1 MITPDEVGKA
11 REAGRLGAL
20 WETHQVS
27 AVHLGLFDAS
37 GVLRQKRLSPPSAVR
52 ALEGGWSFIDAVQWW
67 DAADGTWRAGGSSHA
82 PATVDLDT
90 LRPYPF
96 EPDALLLLAEFDGA
110 LAERSPR
117 AQLARMVARARAA
130 GMVAEV
136 GWEYECIVLD
146 DAGLTGP
153 QPTPPQPAMTANRC
167 WSARTLAGEADT
179 LRELDALL
187 TAGSVPLDHTCAELG
202 PGCLELATAS
212 TGALRSA
219 DEAALTKLY
228 TKAFF
233 DRRGQTAT
241 FMAQLGEEFPGLGG
255 HPTVRLRTPDGTLLG
270 RGPDGQLERP
280 MAAAIA
286 GVVALLPEL
295 FPMVAATPN
304 SYRRFAPG
312 NWAPAAAS
320 WGYGNYSCALR
331 VVEEPAGPVR
341 LELRAPGAD
350 VSPHHCLAMLLG
362 AATWGVE
369 HDLVPPPPVAAP
381 LDGRTAD
388 GAVRFPRTLAE
399 ATDRFEVS
407 EAACDLFGGTFVSH
421 LSGTCRAEDE
431 ACRRLVPAGER
442 TRYLLEA

>member
-1 MITPDEVGKA
+1 MITPDQLGTA
-11 REAGRLGAL
+11 RETGRIGAL
-20 WETHQVS
+20 WETHRVS

-37 GVLRQKRLSPPSAVR
+37 GVLRQKRLSAASAAR
-52 ALEGGWSFIDAVQWW
+52 ALEEGWSFIDAVQWW
-67 DAADGTWRAGGSSHA
+67 DAADSTWRSAGFRHA
-82 PATVDLDT
+82 PATVDLGS

-96 EPDALLLLAEFDGA
+96 ESDALLLLAEFDGA
-110 LAERSPR
+110 LAKCSPR

-130 GMVAEV
+130 DMVAEV
-136 GWEYECIVLD
+136 GWEYECIVLED
-146 DAGLTGP
+146 TGLAGPHT
-153 QPTPPQPAMTANRC
+153 TPPRPAMTVNRC

-187 TAGSVPLDHTCAELG
+187 AAGSVPLDHSCAELG
-202 PGCLELATAS
+202 PGCLELATVS
-212 TGALRSA
+212 TDALRSA
-219 DEAALTKLY
+219 DEAALAKLY

-241 FMAQLGEEFPGLGG
+241 FMAQLGEQFPGLGG
-255 HPTVRLRTPDGTLLG
+255 HPTVRLRAPDGTLLG
-270 RGPDGQLERP
+270 RGSDGQLHQS

-286 GVVALLPEL
+286 GVVTLLPEL

-304 SYRRFAPG
+304 SYRRFASG

-369 HDLVPPPPVAAP
+369 QDLVPPPPVAP
-381 LDGRTAD
+381 PGDGRFAE

-399 ATDRFEVS
+399 AVDHFEVS
-407 EAACDLFGGTFVSH
+407 EAACDLFGRTFVSH
-421 LSGTCRAEDE
+421 LSGACRAEDE